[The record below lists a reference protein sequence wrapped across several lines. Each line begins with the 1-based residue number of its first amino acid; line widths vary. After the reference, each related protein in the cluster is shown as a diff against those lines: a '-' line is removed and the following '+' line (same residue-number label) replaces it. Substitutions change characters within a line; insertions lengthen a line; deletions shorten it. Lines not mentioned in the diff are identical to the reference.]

1 MIMDI
6 QSYQITDELRIEP
19 LDTEQA
25 MKLSRSGKAKIW
37 LDIRTSDPVDLEEWL
52 ELLDVKGLSRR
63 LCLEARD
70 RPAFYPLKEEI
81 LLVIPLLYGSEDSS
95 ETDHMTFLC
104 REDLLLSIHSR
115 PILSVDKITELQRT
129 DSWLPERSIAG
140 LVSAILIGMSFEYL
154 KRNTK
159 IRDSV
164 FSLVEQMDRDPEDIE
179 VEEIMDLRSELMSL
193 GTVISDQLPVIQSL
207 SSTEKNFFNLKEAG
221 AYINCAL
228 VNLQSVDRSM
238 DWLDQRVGDLLTSY
252 NMHSQ
257 EKTNRRLGRLTIL
270 SAIFMPSTLLAGI
283 WGMNFKKMP
292 ELGLQFGYLAALCF
306 MAFIG
311 TGMYLLFRRRGWFE

>member
-25 MKLSRSGKAKIW
+25 VKLSRSRKAKIW
-37 LDIRTSDPVDLEEWL
+37 LDIRASDPVDLEEWL
-52 ELLDVKGLSRR
+52 ERLEVRGLSRR

-70 RPAFYPLKEEI
+70 RPAFYPIKDEL
-81 LLVIPLLYGSEDSS
+81 LLVIPLLYGSGDSS
-95 ETDHMTFLC
+95 ETDHMVFLC
-104 REDLLLSIHSR
+104 REDLLLTMHSR
-115 PILSVDKITELQRT
+115 PILSVNEISELQRE

-140 LVSAILIGMSFEYL
+140 LVSALLIGMSFEHL
-154 KRNTK
+154 DRNTK
-159 IRDSV
+159 IRNSV
-164 FSLVEQMDRDPEDIE
+164 LALIEQMDRDPDDIE
-179 VEEIMDLRSELMSL
+179 VEDIMDMRSDLMSL
-193 GTVISDQLPVIQSL
+193 GTVVSDQLPAIQAL
-207 SSTEKNFFNLKEAG
+207 SSTDKNFFNLKEAA

-238 DWLDQRVGDLLTSY
+238 DWLDQRVGDLLNSY

-270 SAIFMPSTLLAGI
+270 STIFMPSTLLAGI
-283 WGMNFKKMP
+283 WGMNFKNMP